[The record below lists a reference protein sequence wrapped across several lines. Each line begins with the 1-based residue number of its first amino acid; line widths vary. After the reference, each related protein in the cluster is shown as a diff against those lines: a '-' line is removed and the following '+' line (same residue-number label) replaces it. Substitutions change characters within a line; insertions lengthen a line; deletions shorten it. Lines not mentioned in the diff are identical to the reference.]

1 MEEPQGSCC
10 PFSAPDMEPEAWSD
24 LPTKVMRSQE
34 LLLVARTPDGEAGV
48 GRDEFSL
55 GFCPVGLEV

>member
-1 MEEPQGSCC
+1 
-10 PFSAPDMEPEAWSD
+10 MEPEAWSD

-55 GFCPVGLEV
+55 GFCPVGLEI